1 MTSAQAERGQEAL
14 QDFLSSWQDALAH
27 MATPH
32 QNMAVATE
40 QLKSLRHTFSAYL
53 EEVESAAKSIDNATA
68 SPAPSA
74 ELLAKRNELKA
85 RLQEKQK
92 HLKVVIDKLRG
103 LQNDIT
109 VLSYANVTND

>member
-1 MTSAQAERGQEAL
+1 MYQLTTFGPPLPCVMASGFLTIHASARALRIHEYLGIFLHPSHQITNWQEAL

-53 EEVESAAKSIDNATA
+53 V
-68 SPAPSA
+68 
-74 ELLAKRNELKA
+74 RNGI
-85 RLQEKQK
+85 
-92 HLKVVIDKLRG
+92 H
-103 LQNDIT
+103 
-109 VLSYANVTND
+109 VL